1 VKKDTFSSFRSETTT
16 LHFIHVRAPR
26 ISLTIYFVSVTFKP
40 PLANFNEA
48 AKRAVPALS
57 PSLQTVKTVFSRS
70 HRPTTTLYFE
80 CPCNNVSPKKKK
92 HLLADYSIY

>member
-1 VKKDTFSSFRSETTT
+1 
-16 LHFIHVRAPR
+16 
-26 ISLTIYFVSVTFKP
+26 VTFKP